1 MFEIIYRYDPEHPP
15 SRRPPQDADEA
26 CRRLEEGNRLFSAT
40 VVGAMT
46 GSRIVPIDLVDIGLA
61 ADSDVLTQHPF
72 AAVLG
77 CSDARAPTEL
87 IFDRACNELF
97 VVRVAGN
104 ILGEAPLGSIGYA
117 VDHLGE
123 SLKLIV
129 VLGHSRCGAVSAA
142 VDAYVTPVKYLG
154 LFATHHVR
162 GIVDTLLLAVRA
174 AARNLDG
181 VWGDSVKTRPGYR
194 AALIECAVVF
204 NAAMTAAILQQSF
217 GPATHD
223 RRVVYGV
230 YDLGSRRV
238 HVPLSAGE
246 GGEPVVGLHTPPV
259 TDDEFRQ
266 FASDVVKSAHVTA
279 ILGH

>member
-1 MFEIIYRYDPEHPP
+1 
-15 SRRPPQDADEA
+15 
-26 CRRLEEGNRLFSAT
+26 
-40 VVGAMT
+40 
-46 GSRIVPIDLVDIGLA
+46 
-61 ADSDVLTQHPF
+61 
-72 AAVLG
+72 
-77 CSDARAPTEL
+77 
-87 IFDRACNELF
+87 
-97 VVRVAGN
+97 
-104 ILGEAPLGSIGYA
+104 
-117 VDHLGE
+117 
-123 SLKLIV
+123 
-129 VLGHSRCGAVSAA
+129 

-162 GIVDTLLLAVRA
+162 GIVDMLLMAVRA
-174 AARNLDG
+174 AARNLEG
-181 VWGDSVKTRPGYR
+181 VWGESVKERPGYR

-204 NAAMTAAILQQSF
+204 NAAITAAILQRSF
-217 GPATHD
+217 GPPTND

-230 YDLGSRRV
+230 YDLESRRV

>member
-1 MFEIIYRYDPEHPP
+1 MFDIIYRYDPAHPP
-15 SRRPPQDADEA
+15 ARSDPQDADEA
-26 CRRLEEGNRLFSAT
+26 QRRLEEGNRLFASTAA
-40 VVGAMT
+40 VAAM
-46 GSRIVPIDLVDIGLA
+46 GSRVIPIELEDFGITTAGHELK
-61 ADSDVLTQHPF
+61 QQPF

-87 IFDRACNELF
+87 IFDRTCNELF

-117 VDHLGE
+117 VDHLGD

-129 VLGHSRCGAVSAA
+129 VLGHSRCGAVTAA
-142 VDAYVTPVKYLG
+142 VDAYVTPIKYLG

-174 AARNLDG
+174 AARNLEG
-181 VWGDSVKTRPGYR
+181 VRGEGVKARPGYR
-194 AALIECAVVF
+194 AALIECAVVI
-204 NAAMTAAILQQSF
+204 NAAMVAAIIQKSL
-217 GPATHD
+217 GPPTPD

-230 YDLGSRRV
+230 YDLDSRRV

-246 GGEPVVGLHTPPV
+246 GEPVVGLRPPPA
-259 TDDEFRQ
+259 TEDEFRQ
-266 FASDVVKSAHVTA
+266 FAAQLASSAHISA